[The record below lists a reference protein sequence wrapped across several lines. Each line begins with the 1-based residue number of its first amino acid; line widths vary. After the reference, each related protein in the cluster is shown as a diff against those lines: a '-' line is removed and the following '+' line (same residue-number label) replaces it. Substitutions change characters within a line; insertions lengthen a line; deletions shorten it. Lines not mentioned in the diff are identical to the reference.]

1 MDILDKTL
9 ETEECDATKK
19 EGQINSTEEP
29 IIGGWIGQDGERRKS
44 YSASVMDDIKRK
56 SRIVVGYFIVRN
68 TNSRQNNGGGCS
80 SLFTVNKDR
89 ACYGRDIADH
99 GRWQ

>member
-68 TNSRQNNGGGCS
+68 TNSRQNNGEDVVVCLPWTRIEHVTEG
-80 SLFTVNKDR
+80 
-89 ACYGRDIADH
+89 I
-99 GRWQ
+99 

>member
-29 IIGGWIGQDGERRKS
+29 IIGGWIGQDGERRNS

-56 SRIVVGYFIVRN
+56 SRIVVW
-68 TNSRQNNGGGCS
+68 TSRQNNGEDVVVC
-80 SLFTVNKDR
+80 LP
-89 ACYGRDIADH
+89 
-99 GRWQ
+99 